1 MLLRVY
7 AACSTAHARQ
17 LNSQR
22 TIFLRYLAEKRFPM
36 DETERKSKVEAG
48 KAQVARLRTPNRSH
62 PRHCASPASKI
73 SQEKGT
79 QEENRHGR
87 KRNGEF
93 FKRSHRIA
101 RTKRQR
107 SNGRRSRISK
117 RRISLTLR
125 SRRKYSRTSTIRSS
139 MQPLINNRVLR
150 KTFQLK

>member
-1 MLLRVY
+1 MLY
-7 AACSTAHARQ
+7 GACATVELATDDFPSIPRRETLPDGRNGTKEQSRSRQSSGSTSPH
-17 LNSQR
+17 
-22 TIFLRYLAEKRFPM
+22 
-36 DETERKSKVEAG
+36 SKPIA
-48 KAQVARLRTPNRSH
+48 S
-62 PRHCASPASKI
+62 RHCASPASKI

-150 KTFQLK
+150 KTFRLK